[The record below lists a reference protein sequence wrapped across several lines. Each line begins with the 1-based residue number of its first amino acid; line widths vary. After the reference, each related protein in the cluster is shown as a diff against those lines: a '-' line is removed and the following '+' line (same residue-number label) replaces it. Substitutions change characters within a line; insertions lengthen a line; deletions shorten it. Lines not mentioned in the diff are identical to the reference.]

1 MRQDERIQAA
11 LMITVLAYGILTA
24 APVILGDRIVEPF
37 SELGLL
43 GPELKLGDY
52 PREIALGESVDL
64 YLYLGNHE
72 GDLTYYRVL
81 VKQGDQSMNVSD
93 TTPYGGPVLA
103 QYEHVLVDEY
113 NITMPISIMVDAP
126 GVNQR
131 LVFELYKYDQESTG
145 FSYDGIWVQ
154 LWMNITAPQ

>member
-43 GPELKLGDY
+43 GSELKLGDY

>member
-1 MRQDERIQAA
+1 MRQDERIQVA
-11 LMITVLAYGILTA
+11 LMITVLAYGVLTA
-24 APVILGDRIVEPF
+24 APVILGDRVVEPF

-52 PREIALGESVDL
+52 PREIALGEAVDL

-103 QYEHVLVDEY
+103 QFEHVLVDEY